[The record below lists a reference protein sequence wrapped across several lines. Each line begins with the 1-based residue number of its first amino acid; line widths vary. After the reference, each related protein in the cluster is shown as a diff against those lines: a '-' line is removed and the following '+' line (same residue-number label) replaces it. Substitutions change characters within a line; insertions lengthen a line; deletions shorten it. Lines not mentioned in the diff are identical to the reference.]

1 MARKRMTEIGEE
13 SRQRILD
20 AAEELF
26 LERGYDKTT
35 LSAVG
40 ERCGISY
47 GSIPWHFGNKA
58 GLLYAVVS
66 RIVDPYYSAG
76 LGEGRRLTPG
86 REGLEQIMAGQKF
99 WDDHPKLELLFM
111 LDHAYTEAP
120 PDVVAE
126 MLELDIRWHATIEL
140 WVTQTLD
147 GRQPPAGLTE
157 SGIARFISS
166 ASRGIG
172 LAKRLGGSRV
182 DIPGARDAYYQS
194 ILGLMGLDR

>member
-1 MARKRMTEIGEE
+1 MTEIGEE

-26 LERGYDKTT
+26 LERGYEKTT
-35 LSAVG
+35 LSAIG

-58 GLLYAVVS
+58 GLLYAVVT
-66 RIVDPYYSAG
+66 RIIDPYSSAG

-86 REGLEQIMAGQKF
+86 REGLDQMVSGHVL
-99 WDDHPKLELLFM
+99 WDNHPKLELLFM

-120 PDVVAE
+120 AEVVEE
-126 MLELDIRWHATIEL
+126 MLKLDNRWHATIEL

-147 GRQPPAGLTE
+147 GRPLPPGVTE
-157 SGIARFISS
+157 SGVARFISA

-172 LAKRLGGSRV
+172 LARRLGGSQV
-182 DIPGARDAYYQS
+182 DIPGAREAYYQS
-194 ILGLMGLDR
+194 IVSLLGLGD

>member
-1 MARKRMTEIGEE
+1 MTEIGEE
-13 SRQRILD
+13 SRKRILD

-40 ERCGISY
+40 EKCGISY

-66 RIVDPYYSAG
+66 RIVDPFYSAG
-76 LGEGRRLTPG
+76 ISEGRRLTPG
-86 REGLEQIMAGQKF
+86 REGLDQLVAGQRF
-99 WDDHPKLELLFM
+99 WDNHPKLELLFM

-126 MLELDIRWHATIEL
+126 LLELDIRWHSAIEL
-140 WVTQTLD
+140 WVSQTLD
-147 GRQPPAGLTE
+147 GRPLPAGITE
-157 SGIARFISS
+157 SGVARFISS

-172 LAKRLGGSRV
+172 LARRLGGMQV

-194 ILGLMGLDR
+194 IVSLLGIDQ